1 MKTWNEAAI
10 QAVDDIF
17 LTQVVGVQSLIS
29 TRTFLDKFIQDAQ
42 NGSVLDGAL
51 NWRIF
56 GAISLG
62 AGQAAR
68 VIPYKANPEFRS
80 YSSAMAG
87 TLIRKQKDYGP
98 DAIMRFG
105 TIGILVRT
113 HDKVARLEN
122 LKKKDEEP
130 FNESVKDGY
139 LDLLGYAALGM
150 ILERGQFGLPMV

>member
-17 LTQVVGVQSLIS
+17 LTRVVGVQTLIDA
-29 TRTFLDKFIQDAQ
+29 RKFLDKFIQDAQ
-42 NGSVLDGAL
+42 NDSVQDAAL

-56 GAISLG
+56 GATSLG
-62 AGQAAR
+62 AGQTAK
-68 VIPYKANPEFRS
+68 VIPHRASPEFRG

-122 LKKKDEEP
+122 LKKKEEDP
-130 FNESVKDGY
+130 LNESVKDGY

-150 ILERGQFGLPMV
+150 ILERGQFPLPMV